1 MGTGIDDELLLSLL
15 QCCGS
20 VVKWKRTT
28 DPVTGESKAFGFCD
42 YSTGELTLTRTLS
55 LSLSL
60 SLSLTLTLL
69 QLELD
74 VPRRRA
80 LELGRTQR
88 AQRPLV
94 DRVAA
99 APPLD
104 PAGGEPVLQVG

>member
-1 MGTGIDDELLLSLL
+1 MVSTAAKTAAAKNA
-15 QCCGS
+15 S
-20 VVKWKRTT
+20 VAAKK
-28 DPVTGESKAFGFCD
+28 G
-42 YSTGELTLTRTLS
+42 LTLTRTRTLS

-80 LELGRTQR
+80 LELGRAQC

-94 DRVAA
+94 DGVAA

-104 PAGGEPVLQVG
+104 PAGGEPVLQVELGLGLGLGPG